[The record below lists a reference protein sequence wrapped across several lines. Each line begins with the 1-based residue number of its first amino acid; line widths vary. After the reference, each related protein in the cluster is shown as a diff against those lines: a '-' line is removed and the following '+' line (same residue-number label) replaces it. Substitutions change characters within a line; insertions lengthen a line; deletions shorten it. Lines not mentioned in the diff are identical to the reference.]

1 MKVLLLYDY
10 PPSPGGL
17 ATQGDLLFRGLLE
30 MGVEAHAVNLES
42 PLEKEWYYRW
52 FAPDIVLGVGY
63 WGHTPNLILH
73 PQRFGVQP
81 VPWLVADGYVANY
94 HEQLNALPLI
104 LVTSNWVRE
113 TYMRDGICG
122 DNIEV
127 LPVGCDTSTFRR
139 RDRTDPKVRAV
150 REALGVADD
159 QVMIL
164 TVGGDAASKGGREVM
179 EALAQIDREAPD
191 YKYVCKV
198 WPQQRSTTQNLL
210 DMQLATTLGIEKRV
224 VYSSS
229 INSRNFMPYLLSAC
243 DIYAA
248 PSRLEGFGMIQ
259 VEANASEKPV
269 IAIDAMAFKDTM
281 VHGETAY
288 LASVAMENKIAEAT
302 LGKDQGF
309 EEGHHVVFP
318 YLRTADY
325 RASVGDLAGHLL
337 KLINDPEDRARL
349 GRNGRLRAVEKYDY
363 RVVAKQFVEI
373 VQRKLNIQ

>member
-1 MKVLLLYDY
+1 
-10 PPSPGGL
+10 
-17 ATQGDLLFRGLLE
+17 FR
-30 MGVEAHAVNLES
+30 S
-42 PLEKEWYYRW
+42 
-52 FAPDIVLGVGY
+52 
-63 WGHTPNLILH
+63 
-73 PQRFGVQP
+73 
-81 VPWLVADGYVANY
+81 
-94 HEQLNALPLI
+94 
-104 LVTSNWVRE
+104 
-113 TYMRDGICG
+113 
-122 DNIEV
+122 
-127 LPVGCDTSTFRR
+127 
-139 RDRTDPKVRAV
+139 KVRAV
-150 REALGVADD
+150 REALGVAED

-198 WPQQRSTTQNLL
+198 WPQQRTTTQNLL

-302 LGKDQGF
+302 LG
-309 EEGHHVVFP
+309 
-318 YLRTADY
+318 AD
-325 RASVGDLAGHLL
+325 
-337 KLINDPEDRARL
+337 
-349 GRNGRLRAVEKYDY
+349 
-363 RVVAKQFVEI
+363 
-373 VQRKLNIQ
+373 